1 MGLFGDQ
8 DFESFASVVDLI
20 SHGDWVFRSSLLVV
34 SIRRLR
40 RSNYCTKKTAL
51 KINPER
57 LDFCGITRPLEP
69 RPDRVRWSDD
79 PQ

>member
-1 MGLFGDQ
+1 MRLFGDQ
-8 DFESFASVVDLI
+8 DVECFASVADLVL
-20 SHGDWVFRSSLLVV
+20 HDGGVFRSSLLVV

-57 LDFCGITRPLEP
+57 LDFCGIVRPP
-69 RPDRVRWSDD
+69 SRPQADHVR
-79 PQ
+79 